1 VKFIIVSEKKSVPIS
16 GGGMLEISELVQYWM
31 EHLNLGYR
39 MVDTCG
45 GYVSGDGSY
54 VHERSYEMTV
64 NAPTNALSKLKLL
77 ARCIARLASQE
88 EVWIEYG
95 RKTLKITKTYKLEEG
110 RRRSRKWR

>member
-16 GGGMLEISELVQYWM
+16 GGGMMEISELVQYWM

-54 VHERSYEMTV
+54 VHERSYEITV
-64 NAPTNALSKLKLL
+64 NAPMTALSKLKLL
-77 ARCIARLASQE
+77 ARCIARLANQE

-95 RKTLKITKTYKLEEG
+95 KNTLKITKASTLDED
-110 RRRSRKWR
+110 RRR

>member
-1 VKFIIVSEKKSVPIS
+1 MKFIIVSERKSVPIS
-16 GGGMLEISELVQYWM
+16 GGGMMEISELVQYWM
-31 EHLNLGYR
+31 ENLNLGYR

-64 NAPTNALSKLKLL
+64 NAPMSALSKLRLL
-77 ARCIARLASQE
+77 ARCIARLANQE

-95 RKTLKITKTYKLEEG
+95 RTTLRITRDSELGKSSG
-110 RRRSRKWR
+110 NPR

>member
-1 VKFIIVSEKKSVPIS
+1 VKFIIVSEKKSVLISS
-16 GGGMLEISELVQYWM
+16 GGMMEISELVQYWM

-64 NAPTNALSKLKLL
+64 SAPMSALSKLKLL
-77 ARCIARLASQE
+77 ARCIARLANQE
-88 EVWIEYG
+88 EVWVEYG
-95 RKTLKITKTYKLEEG
+95 KKTLKITKDSKLDED
-110 RRRSRKWR
+110 RKR

>member
-1 VKFIIVSEKKSVPIS
+1 MIMKFIIVSEKKSVAVSS
-16 GGGMLEISELVQYWM
+16 GGLMQISELVQYWM
-31 EHLNLGYR
+31 EGLNLGYR

-64 NAPTNALSKLKLL
+64 NAPMSALSKLKLL

-95 RKTLKITKTYKLEEG
+95 RKTKKIKKDSKVDG
-110 RRRSRKWR
+110 VAGS

>member
-1 VKFIIVSEKKSVPIS
+1 MKFIIVSEKKSVAVG
-16 GGGMLEISELVQYWM
+16 GGGMMEISELVQYWM

-54 VHERSYEMTV
+54 VHGRSYEMTV
-64 NAPTNALSKLKLL
+64 NAPMSALAKLKLL
-77 ARCIARLASQE
+77 ARCIARLANQD

-95 RKTLKITKTYKLEEG
+95 RKTLKIIRDSKVG
-110 RRRSRKWR
+110 GVANP